1 MLMAAPGTKYLY
13 KDLTGMVHIHAYD
26 AHLRVTSTVQ
36 AVVSS
41 MDLEKE
47 GFDAFIAP
55 DATDAAFGALIRE
68 GLDRTRFFTF
78 GEDPYVGKGSGG
90 FRKKLSAWHKA
101 AAKAEGK
108 KTVDEVHKTAR
119 ACRCMRTTGFFLF
132 TNAAKGRYVQDGF
145 SEVSDATPR
154 YWEAL
159 CDPYADDA
167 TLGHTARAALDAMV
181 V

>member
-55 DATDAAFGALIRE
+55 DATDAASTLGLITVCKQVCRV
-68 GLDRTRFFTF
+68 L
-78 GEDPYVGKGSGG
+78 YVNHQVGTLCYIERDLLVANESLLQ
-90 FRKKLSAWHKA
+90 RL
-101 AAKAEGK
+101 GK
-108 KTVDEVHKTAR
+108 KPIKVI
-119 ACRCMRTTGFFLF
+119 
-132 TNAAKGRYVQDGF
+132 
-145 SEVSDATPR
+145 
-154 YWEAL
+154 
-159 CDPYADDA
+159 
-167 TLGHTARAALDAMV
+167 LDS
-181 V
+181 